1 MLRKQNEGGQAVFC
15 MFAERSAGV
24 DTDKWNVLLKVSEG
38 WVKTSVCGRAIEW
51 TGAVNE
57 AAL

>member
-1 MLRKQNEGGQAVFC
+1 
-15 MFAERSAGV
+15 MFAERSVGV
-24 DTDKWNVLLKVSEG
+24 DTDKWNVLLKVSEE

-51 TGAVNE
+51 KGAVNE